1 MSTTTGWS
9 LEAILDFD
17 IETFNE
23 ILESVL
29 RVEYHEKIERA
40 WTMMVAAQGD
50 HKSMKQWVGQW
61 SKITRGGE
69 SGVEQDNQ
77 ANNLDAFLKAFGGGF

>member
-1 MSTTTGWS
+1 MSSTTHWS

-23 ILESVL
+23 MLESVL

-50 HKSMKQWVGQW
+50 QKSMQKWVGQW
-61 SKITRGGE
+61 SKITRGGAQ
-69 SGVEQDNQ
+69 GVAQDKQ
-77 ANNLDAFLKAFGGGF
+77 SNNLDAFLSAFGGGF